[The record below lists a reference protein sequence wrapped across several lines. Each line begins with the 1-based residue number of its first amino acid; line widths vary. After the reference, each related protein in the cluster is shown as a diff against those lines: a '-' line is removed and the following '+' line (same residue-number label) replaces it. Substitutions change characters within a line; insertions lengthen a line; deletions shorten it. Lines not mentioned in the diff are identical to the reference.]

1 MPIVLYQKMP
11 PGTTLEMIQAVTDEM
26 GARNDPPEGLVI
38 HTVIEVGGR
47 ITICDV
53 WESGQAYEKFRDG
66 RLGPAFA
73 RVFERMGV
81 DPTQMGEPDTEIIET
96 LDVIRGA

>member
-11 PGTTLEMIQAVTDEM
+11 PGATLEMIQAVTDEM
-26 GARNDPPEGLVI
+26 DARSDPPEGLVV

-53 WESGQAYEKFRDG
+53 WESRQAYEKFGDA

-81 DPTQMGEPDTEIIET
+81 DPAQMGEPDTEIIET
-96 LDVIRGA
+96 LDIIRGT